1 MIILPCLQFFFHNGY
16 VFYIFI
22 LTWLLGLLL
31 KVVRL

>member
-22 LTWLLGLLL
+22 LTWLFGLLL